1 MHKVRYR
8 DKNRHLKDVER
19 ERDIEIEKGYRD

>member
-8 DKNRHLKDVER
+8 DKNRYLKDVER